1 MSEDTSKTQQKT
13 QAKTAETPKH
23 DSTGAAAHNP
33 FAFDPMAMWTAW
45 QNPVAAWT
53 QAQTAFQNQMHAAQ
67 AAFQNALSSM
77 TNLTSAATGGTNPFA
92 AWTQGQASVQKMM
105 GDSYVRAQAWSDEY
119 AAQEAQMT
127 AKAHGA
133 IDTWAQLAHDTIN
146 YTAQLSAQ
154 ARKLS
159 FDAARKAGFAG
170 A

>member
-1 MSEDTSKTQQKT
+1 MSEDTSKSQQKT
-13 QAKTAETPKH
+13 QAKTAETPKT
-23 DSTGAAAHNP
+23 DATGAAAHNP
-33 FAFDPMAMWTAW
+33 FGAFDPMAMWTAW

-53 QAQTAFQNQMHAAQ
+53 QAQTAFQNQMQAAQ
-67 AAFQNALSSM
+67 SAFQNALGAM
-77 TNLTSAATGGTNPFA
+77 TNMTAGANPLG
-92 AWTQGQASVQKMM
+92 AWTQTQASFQKMV
-105 GDSYVRAQAWSDEY
+105 GDSFVRTQAWSDEY
-119 AAQEAQMT
+119 VAQETQMT

-159 FDAARKAGFAG
+159 VDAARKAGFAG

>member
-1 MSEDTSKTQQKT
+1 MSEDTSKSQQKT
-13 QAKTAETPKH
+13 QAKTAETPKP
-23 DSTGAAAHNP
+23 DATGAAAHNP
-33 FAFDPMAMWTAW
+33 FGTFDPMAMWTAW

-53 QAQTAFQNQMHAAQ
+53 QAQTAFQNQMQAAQ

-77 TNLTSAATGGTNPFA
+77 TNMASAGGTNPFA
-92 AWTQGQASVQKMM
+92 AWTQGPAAFQKIV
-105 GDSYVRAQAWSDEY
+105 GDSFVRAQAWSDEY
-119 AAQEAQMT
+119 VAQETQMT
-127 AKAHGA
+127 SKAHGA

-159 FDAARKAGFAG
+159 VEAARKAGFAG